1 MASLFRNSNNNNI
14 PGYSQINTDDYSDA
28 SSDEGDDFIQA
39 AVRNQRATLSAQD
52 EGLEMLAQSANRLGQ
67 MSLGIQEELDYQN
80 NLLSDMED
88 DLDGATDRLDMV
100 TKKTKEMIQKAGG
113 MQNFM
118 LIAVLVAV
126 VVVLVF
132 LILYS

>member
-113 MQNFM
+113 MQNFI

>member
-1 MASLFRNSNNNNI
+1 MASLFRSNNKT
-14 PGYSQINTDDYSDA
+14 PGYSQINADDYSDA

-80 NLLSDMED
+80 NMLGDMEN
-88 DLDGATDRLDMV
+88 DLEGATDRLDMV

-113 MQNFM
+113 VNNFM

-126 VVVLVF
+126 VVVLMF